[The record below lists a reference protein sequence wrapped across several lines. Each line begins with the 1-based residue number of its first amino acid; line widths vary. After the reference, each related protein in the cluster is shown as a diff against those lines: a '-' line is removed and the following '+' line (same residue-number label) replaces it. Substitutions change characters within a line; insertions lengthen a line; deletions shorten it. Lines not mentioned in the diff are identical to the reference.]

1 MHRAG
6 QVQVLEEHIASPRG
20 AVTCMSGR
28 VGTGGSVSETSHHS
42 NLGCCQGETA
52 HVVKRYAPS
61 APPETAGAGCPRRGY
76 GDTEKL
82 PR

>member
-1 MHRAG
+1 MHCSG
-6 QVQVLEEHIASPRG
+6 LVQVLEEHIASPHG

-28 VGTGGSVSETSHHS
+28 VGTGGSVSETSHQG

-52 HVVKRYAPS
+52 QVVKHCARS
-61 APPETAGAGCPRRGY
+61 AAPETAGAGCPRRGY

>member
-1 MHRAG
+1 M
-6 QVQVLEEHIASPRG
+6 LEEHIASPHG

-28 VGTGGSVSETSHHS
+28 VGTGGSISETSHHS

-52 HVVKRYAPS
+52 QVVKHYAPS
-61 APPETAGAGCPRRGY
+61 AAPETAGAGRPRCGY
-76 GDTEKL
+76 GDTENL